1 MPGRR
6 KREKE
11 ERQEIRR
18 DHTETET
25 GAETEEPRH
34 VCTLDYK
41 QGKSGLF
48 VTVVTDRRGIR
59 CSNILFF
66 FFSRRKSKYD
76 CQQIEKDNL
85 CFQVEKRRN
94 DTTGIV
100 VTIQKLTN

>member
-66 FFSRRKSKYD
+66 FFEEEIKIRLPANR
-76 CQQIEKDNL
+76 E
-85 CFQVEKRRN
+85 R
-94 DTTGIV
+94 
-100 VTIQKLTN
+100 